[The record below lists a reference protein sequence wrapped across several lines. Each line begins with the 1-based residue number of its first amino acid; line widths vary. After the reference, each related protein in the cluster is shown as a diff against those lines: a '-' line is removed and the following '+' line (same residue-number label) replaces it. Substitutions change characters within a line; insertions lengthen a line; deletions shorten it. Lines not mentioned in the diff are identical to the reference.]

1 MFHLPWQP
9 VLCYEMSAQL
19 IANGISK
26 PVKRYFETIVI
37 LRQNNFPMWFGIWLY
52 LRCMQKKLLLSRAY
66 LAELHPVPGN
76 VASAPL
82 TAPSLLQLPSV
93 RLPCQSSLSVVPR
106 GQYIV
111 REAGDSFRRKL
122 CKATQADTI
131 FLMFSS
137 LALKGRR
144 RIRHFLASIPKAF
157 STNLR
162 ALLNL

>member
-1 MFHLPWQP
+1 MEKEFMPDTGQNVTLRNLPQAKMKSRTSVCATTSFRTMQWTWRCVAAAHPREVVVKLQR
-9 VLCYEMSAQL
+9 L
-19 IANGISK
+19 I
-26 PVKRYFETIVI
+26 V
-37 LRQNNFPMWFGIWLY
+37 
-52 LRCMQKKLLLSRAY
+52 